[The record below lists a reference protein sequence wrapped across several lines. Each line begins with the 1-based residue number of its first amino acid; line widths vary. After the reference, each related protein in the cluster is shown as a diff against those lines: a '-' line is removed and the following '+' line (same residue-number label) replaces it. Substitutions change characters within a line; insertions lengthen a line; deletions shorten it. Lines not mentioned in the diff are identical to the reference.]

1 MAEIAS
7 MESTRGTM
15 RENSSPSADHK
26 TGFSRRTLVTGAAW
40 SAPVVMLAVAAPA
53 QAASANCTPQAAAT
67 IQTNWQFNGNL
78 GTWTTARTPG
88 TAPVVEYSG
97 TYNGLPAAALVVA
110 DPPTGVA
117 SSTTLTSVAACLAP
131 GTYTFTFDARLYN
144 ANPRNL
150 TLTASVRNVNS
161 PATPLATTSFTTTTG
176 NATSRNGNV
185 LTVIVA
191 QRTSVQFVYA
201 WTFTTTG
208 TGAGDDIAVNAPRIA
223 KTA

>member
-1 MAEIAS
+1 
-7 MESTRGTM
+7 M
-15 RENSSPSADHK
+15 RNTDAANTK
-26 TGFSRRTLVTGAAW
+26 RQTGIKRRTLVMGAAW
-40 SAPVVMLAVAAPA
+40 SVPTVMLAVGAPA
-53 QAASANCTPQAAAT
+53 ASASANCTPQAAAT
-67 IQTNWQFNGNL
+67 IQANWQFNGNL

-117 SSTTLTSVAACLAP
+117 SSTTLTSVTACLAP

-176 NATSRNGNV
+176 AATSRNGNV
-185 LTVIVA
+185 LTVTVT

-201 WTFTTTG
+201 WTFTATG